1 MRPVVAFGLL
11 TGVLTTALGV
21 RLYLQQAELHG
32 PAGGAGTIE
41 GTSVVLSS
49 KLAARV
55 SAVEVKEGQ
64 QVEAG
69 AVLVTLDCAEPQAAL
84 AEAEARASMARA
96 QAEAALASA
105 SATRHAGAASREASR
120 AAKAQAAA
128 LAVQREN
135 AERQAD
141 RLESLG
147 QDVSTDKRETA
158 RTAADGL
165 SKQVA
170 GASASS
176 AASVVQAAAAE
187 DQSRAAASQAD
198 AASEAVKAAEA
209 TLERARLSVAECSI
223 KAPSPGYVETLPWQV
238 GELVQPGAILARLVD
253 ITEVKA
259 TFYLPNAEVSAVKAG
274 APAEV
279 VADAYPDDVFKG
291 TVSTVT
297 LTAEFTPRN
306 IQTRSDRDRLVYP
319 VEVII
324 PNADGRLRPG
334 MPVQVTMPGTGR

>member
-1 MRPVVAFGLL
+1 MRPVVTFGVLA
-11 TGVLTTALGV
+11 GVLTTLLGV
-21 RLYLQQAELHG
+21 RLYLQQAELNG

-49 KLAARV
+49 KLASRI
-55 SAVEVKEGQ
+55 STLEVKEGQ

-69 AVLVTLDCAEPQAAL
+69 TVLVTLDCAEPLAAL
-84 AEAEARASMARA
+84 AEAEARASMAAA
-96 QAEAALASA
+96 QAEAAVASA

-120 AAKAQAAA
+120 AAKASAAA
-128 LAVQREN
+128 LAVQKEN
-135 AERQAD
+135 AARQAA

-147 QDVSTDKRETA
+147 EDVSTDRRETA
-158 RTAADGL
+158 RSAADGL
-165 SKQVA
+165 SQQAA

-176 AASVVQAAAAE
+176 QASVGQAAAAE
-187 DQSRAAASQAD
+187 DQSRAASSQAD
-198 AASEAVKAAEA
+198 AAAEAAKAAQA
-209 TLERARLSVAECSI
+209 TLERARLSVAECTV
-223 KAPSPGYVETLPWQV
+223 KAPTAGYIETLPWHV
-238 GELVQPGAILARLVD
+238 GELVQPGAVLARLVD
-253 ITEVKA
+253 IHEVKA
-259 TFYLPNAEVSAVKAG
+259 TFYLPNAEVAAVKAG
-274 APAEV
+274 AEAEI

-324 PNADGRLRPG
+324 PNGDGRLRPG
-334 MPVQVTMPGTGR
+334 MPVQVTLVGTGK